1 MTLLPLPRLSSLL
14 LTLATGAALACGSTG
29 DDDTG
34 TAGSA
39 GASGGTT
46 PGSGGGTT
54 GGTSGTGAG
63 KGGTTTGGAGGT
75 TSSGGAGGTAVGG
88 TGGTAAGT
96 SGGTAGAMTGGV
108 TNGGSGGASAGSG
121 VTGGM
126 TSGGAGGT
134 TAGGGPLGG
143 ASGTAGMGGNTGM
156 GGSGTCA
163 ADTCAFES
171 GVEYQCKLRFMYGV
185 NYAWQ
190 NFAADFGGGSRG
202 VTALKSTVATEMQT
216 MSQNGVNVV
225 RWWVWPNFTGGGV
238 AFDADGTPTGLT
250 STTLADLET
259 ALQLAE
265 ENDLYL
271 MLTLFSF
278 DNFKTA
284 ITPASQNMATL
295 GTDATKRA
303 ALVNNVVKPFA
314 RAAKQSTHGN
324 RVIAWDVINEP
335 EWAVTG
341 ASLYGGDEA
350 FDSDDTC
357 TPVTHAQMEK
367 LLSDVI
373 AGLRAESDARITV
386 GAAAMKWRH
395 AWTMLDQD
403 FYQFHIYD
411 WVNDYWPYDKSPTEY
426 GMGDKPMVMGEF
438 PPSGLSGGV
447 TYRNMLDS
455 WYSNGYAGSLAWRD
469 ATYKVTWSEV
479 KAFADAHP
487 CETKY

>member
-1 MTLLPLPRLSSLL
+1 
-14 LTLATGAALACGSTG
+14 
-29 DDDTG
+29 
-34 TAGSA
+34 
-39 GASGGTT
+39 
-46 PGSGGGTT
+46 
-54 GGTSGTGAG
+54 
-63 KGGTTTGGAGGT
+63 
-75 TSSGGAGGTAVGG
+75 
-88 TGGTAAGT
+88 
-96 SGGTAGAMTGGV
+96 
-108 TNGGSGGASAGSG
+108 
-121 VTGGM
+121 
-126 TSGGAGGT
+126 
-134 TAGGGPLGG
+134 
-143 ASGTAGMGGNTGM
+143 
-156 GGSGTCA
+156 
-163 ADTCAFES
+163 
-171 GVEYQCKLRFMYGV
+171 
-185 NYAWQ
+185 
-190 NFAADFGGGSRG
+190 
-202 VTALKSTVATEMQT
+202 

-225 RWWVWPNFTGGGV
+225 RWWVWPNFSGGGV
-238 AFDADGTPTGLT
+238 SFDGNGTPTGLT
-250 STTLADLET
+250 STTLQDLET
-259 ALQLAE
+259 VLELAE

-278 DNFKTA
+278 DNFKSA
-284 ITPASQNMATL
+284 ISPASQNMATL

-314 RAAKQSTHGN
+314 RAAKQSTHGS

-341 ASLYGGDEA
+341 ASMYGGDEA
-350 FDSDDTC
+350 FEADSTC

-373 AGLRAESDARITV
+373 TGLRAESSALVTV

-411 WVNDYWPYDKSPTEY
+411 WVNMYWPYDKSPTEY

-447 TYRNMLDS
+447 SYRSMLDS

-469 ATYKVTWSEV
+469 ATYKVTWSDV